1 MSQHG
6 GKDPSQS
13 FITTSQNTEKTNV
26 KSCGLK
32 KQTSRMLR
40 SLSLMSYPVYCWQ
53 LTSPGSRSMGPGT
66 AAAPWGNCHCTSD
79 TAAPDTASLTAVTD
93 STGPCWPAGQKKR
106 RNWEIIR
113 HKTDK
118 QNGSV
123 QLVKIFFSSLFLP
136 QTVQN
141 KGELKEW
148 KYFNNCWKQT

>member
-1 MSQHG
+1 M
-6 GKDPSQS
+6 P
-13 FITTSQNTEKTNV
+13 
-26 KSCGLK
+26 
-32 KQTSRMLR
+32 R

-93 STGPCWPAGQKKR
+93 STGPCWPAGQKER
-106 RNWEIIR
+106 RNWEIIW

-123 QLVKIFFSSLFLP
+123 QLVKIFFLPCSFLINSSKQRRTQRVEAP
-136 QTVQN
+136 QRLLKTDINSTYQGLQYWILLLYAVKFA
-141 KGELKEW
+141 KGIPSR
-148 KYFNNCWKQT
+148 